1 MQIHVKIDAA
11 AAGAALDG
19 MLARLR
25 DTRPLRAAIGEALLR
40 STKERIGA
48 GGPDPEGEPWEPLSP
63 AYLLVKKGRG
73 ILAETGMLHSTL
85 VWQLTPDGVAVGSN
99 RAYAAIH
106 QLGGEIRKP
115 ASVGTVRLRKSG
127 GRTLFAKK
135 THKRATALTVR
146 IGAHTIRIPA
156 RPYLG
161 VSAADG
167 ALLEESV
174 ADWAR
179 GLLEGR

>member
-1 MQIHVKIDAA
+1 
-11 AAGAALDG
+11 
-19 MLARLR
+19 
-25 DTRPLRAAIGEALLR
+25 
-40 STKERIGA
+40 
-48 GGPDPEGEPWEPLSP
+48 
-63 AYLLVKKGRG
+63 
-73 ILAETGMLHSTL
+73 MLHSTL

-115 ASVGTVRLRKSG
+115 ASVGTVRLRKSK

-135 THKRATALTVR
+135 THKRATEMTVR

-167 ALLEESV
+167 AAL
-174 ADWAR
+174 ADLAR
-179 GLLEGR
+179 EFLAGG